1 MKHSFIEKLYCLSV
15 ILAFGLLFYA
25 NAEAQEAPNGA
36 VYNLGIGKAFYIP
49 CGLALICSFFL
60 KIKHDWLDKVLYG
73 LIFVAILSTC
83 FHPPLSGTFLTWTIT
98 RFVMAILCFKGVR
111 DIDPLLL
118 AKYATVLSPL
128 IVFPHYILS
137 DPFSYGNIRYG
148 GFYGDPNFL
157 ALSLNF
163 LIALCYITSREEKS
177 ILIKI
182 LSVSS
187 IVGAVPLIILGASRG
202 GIMGLSIVI
211 LFILID
217 TFKRSKRGFL
227 FLVAVLV
234 LAGGLLSRKMSDT
247 LDLVERR
254 YQAEAE
260 SDQAGARAR
269 IEGIEDAFRVLG
281 RRPSLI
287 PFGIGLG
294 NTFDTIAQYR
304 EDGYRSF
311 RVIHNTYIALLYE
324 SGLISL
330 VLYLMIYVYA
340 FKNLLRKRKYFLTG
354 ILLSAIVSLFTLP
367 GVAFMPG
374 WILLFFMSNKKIEL
388 ITV

>member
-1 MKHSFIEKLYCLSV
+1 M
-15 ILAFGLLFYA
+15 
-25 NAEAQEAPNGA
+25 
-36 VYNLGIGKAFYIP
+36 
-49 CGLALICSFFL
+49 
-60 KIKHDWLDKVLYG
+60 
-73 LIFVAILSTC
+73 
-83 FHPPLSGTFLTWTIT
+83 
-98 RFVMAILCFKGVR
+98 
-111 DIDPLLL
+111 LL

-182 LSVSS
+182 LSISS
-187 IVGAVPLIILGASRG
+187 MVGAVPLIILGASRG
-202 GIMGLSIVI
+202 GIIGLSIVI

-227 FLVAVLV
+227 FLVTVLV

-281 RRPSLI
+281 RRPSMI

-340 FKNLLRKRKYFLTG
+340 FRNLLRKRKYFLTG